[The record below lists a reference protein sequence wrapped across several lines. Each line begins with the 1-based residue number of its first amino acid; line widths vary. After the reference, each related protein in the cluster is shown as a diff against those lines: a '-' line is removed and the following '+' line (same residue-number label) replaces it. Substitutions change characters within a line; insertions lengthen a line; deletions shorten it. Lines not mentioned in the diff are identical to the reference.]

1 MYHRNSNYVLKFI
14 NLSVS
19 NKPRKLIHFGK
30 QIKIKIREFHAKQLI
45 KNIIITTN
53 LIAQHLLCTTLI
65 FDLTYGNSNIVWTQD
80 WRLIYKSSQ
89 SKKFKD
95 YDHHL
100 ECFP

>member
-53 LIAQHLLCTTLI
+53 LIAQH
-65 FDLTYGNSNIVWTQD
+65 
-80 WRLIYKSSQ
+80 
-89 SKKFKD
+89 
-95 YDHHL
+95 
-100 ECFP
+100 

>member
-45 KNIIITTN
+45 KILLLQLTWLLNIN
-53 LIAQHLLCTTLI
+53 FVPH
-65 FDLTYGNSNIVWTQD
+65 
-80 WRLIYKSSQ
+80 
-89 SKKFKD
+89 
-95 YDHHL
+95 
-100 ECFP
+100 